1 MSAAVRAVLIVAA
14 AGAAAACVSAATPGG
29 SCRRDDAV
37 QATCT
42 AGADGGSAAALG
54 LVGYSCTGGARPDD
68 HPTYV
73 QGVPQGIIC
82 ADRPA
87 APEGGAPAATQGY
100 CCTAATTPCAY
111 DPAATCDPGT
121 TAYQCLDVN
130 RPESYNPAI
139 HCGQGIKGDR
149 TVDFCCSGSP
159 LPTGC
164 GENDGLGCSGGLIG
178 WTCPLGAVPKGQ
190 DLLANKSRAD
200 QFYLLCGI
208 GTPAPNPQYV
218 NYCCYPPALVPPGGS
233 CVEDLRV
240 PGCASGR
247 FGFACYGPDLPSDD
261 YPPMRCPDPGVAGE
275 SPAGYQA
282 TLYCCDFE

>member
-1 MSAAVRAVLIVAA
+1 MRAAAVLAA
-14 AGAAAACVSAATPGG
+14 AACAACVSAPAPDG
-29 SCRRDDAV
+29 SCRRDDTVEAAC
-37 QATCT
+37 ATV
-42 AGADGGSAAALG
+42 ADGGTTAALG
-54 LVGYSCTGGARPDD
+54 LVGYACTGNARPDD
-68 HPTYV
+68 HRSYV

-87 APEGGAPAATQGY
+87 AADGGGAATTQAY
-100 CCTAATTPCAY
+100 CCTAAITPCAP
-111 DPAATCDPGT
+111 DPVAVCDPGT
-121 TAYQCLDVN
+121 TAYRCLDVN

-139 HCGQGIKGDR
+139 HCGQGVKAAD

-159 LPTGC
+159 LPPGC

-178 WTCPLGAVPKGQ
+178 WTCPPGAVPRGQ

-200 QFYLLCGI
+200 QYNLLCGI
-208 GTPAPNPQYV
+208 GTPAPNPKYV
-218 NYCCYPPALVPPGGS
+218 NYCCYPPAQVPPGGS
-233 CVEDLRV
+233 CVEDLQV

-261 YPPMRCPDPGVAGE
+261 YPPMRCPEPGVAGK
-275 SPAGYQA
+275 SSAGYQA